1 MHAIDRVNRFDFV
14 VSGEIDQDAASVAQ
28 HRLQTRLLDM
38 NVAAQDRS
46 IEDIFIF
53 DERKFRLVGTASNF
67 LHQLRIVAAAGLFV
81 SSVQPRLSR
90 DISLA
95 RTRST

>member
-1 MHAIDRVNRFDFV
+1 
-14 VSGEIDQDAASVAQ
+14 
-28 HRLQTRLLDM
+28 M

-53 DERKFRLVGTASNF
+53 DERKFRLVGAASNF

-90 DISLA
+90 DIAGSEDTLHLISRIEIDRSLIGLQ
-95 RTRST
+95 RSRIAIERG